1 MGFVAV
7 GGQALGARIVRVMPM
22 LEPVL
27 THCPYCGEP
36 IEVLVDSSVE
46 SQHYV
51 EDCQVCCRP
60 MQISV
65 EIDED
70 GALHVRAAA
79 ENEG

>member
-1 MGFVAV
+1 MT
-7 GGQALGARIVRVMPM
+7 PM

-36 IEVLVDSSVE
+36 IEVLVDSSLE
-46 SQHYV
+46 SQHYI

-65 EIDED
+65 EVDED
-70 GALHVRAAA
+70 GALHVRATS